1 MARFGGN
8 DHVAGALKFMYSTD
22 ESANLR
28 EYGATPAGMADLQVW
43 RDALAAGYPQYVNDN
58 L

>member
-8 DHVAGALKFMYSTD
+8 DHVAGGLKFMYSTD
-22 ESANLR
+22 ESADLR
-28 EYGATPAGMADLQVW
+28 EYGATPASMCDLQVW
-43 RDALAAGYPQYVNDN
+43 RDALAAGYPKYVNDN